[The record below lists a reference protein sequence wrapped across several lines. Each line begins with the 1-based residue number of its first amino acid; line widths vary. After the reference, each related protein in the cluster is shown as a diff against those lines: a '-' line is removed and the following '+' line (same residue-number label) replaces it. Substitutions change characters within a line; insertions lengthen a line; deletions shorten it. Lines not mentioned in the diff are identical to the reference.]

1 MTKVKAIKYPHQIS
15 TRHTPHHHR
24 QDDTWEGIRQRL
36 KPGSGARVMVNLGQ
50 SPVGPQKYPA
60 DAAATVEA
68 LRAMHRVFAGEV
80 SVLHIGNMVR
90 DVAVVVG
97 REVFGRALQGRGG
110 GGRVA
115 DVDGALN
122 Q

>member
-80 SVLHIGNMVR
+80 SVLHIGNMVSA
-90 DVAVVVG
+90 VAVG
-97 REVFGRALQGRGG
+97 REVFGWALMVERRGEG
-110 GGRVA
+110 G
-115 DVDGALN
+115 
-122 Q
+122 